1 MQELLFVYGTLKE
14 GGIQE
19 RVIGR
24 LVPSEPD
31 ELEGYG
37 KSAIKLSGRM
47 YPIISPREGSV
58 VEGEVLELTPEE
70 LARIDRY
77 EGQAYTRQKVTLSS
91 GKTAWVYQKPE
102 AIKP

>member
-24 LVPSEPD
+24 LVPGEPD
-31 ELEGYG
+31 ILEDYF
-37 KSAIKLSGRM
+37 KSTIKLSGRR

-58 VEGEVLELTPEE
+58 VEGEVLVLTPEE
-70 LARIDRY
+70 LRRVDKY
-77 EGQAYTRQKVTLSS
+77 EGPAYRRQKVMLRS
-91 GKTAWVYQKPE
+91 GMVAWVYQKP
-102 AIKP
+102 